1 MAESDMSSLLSKFDI
16 GDMAG
21 FTRRFVDDLEAA
33 MAMDVDIE
41 VDSDWS
47 GVICLGMGGS
57 GAGGRFLKSLAD
69 AEAGLP
75 FAVWNDYGL
84 PSWWGPDWL
93 VLATSYS
100 GDTEETLDGVREALE
115 SGGTVIGISSEGRCP
130 RCSMGVMI
138 VSYSRYLVV
147 RHPARRLRTSSGLSL
162 LPAGPWDS
170 YLCPMLAR
178 CPAC

>member
-1 MAESDMSSLLSKFDI
+1 MAESDMSSLLSKLDI

-33 MAMDVDIE
+33 MARDVGTE

-69 AEAGLP
+69 VEGGLP
-75 FAVWNDYGL
+75 FAVWNNYGL

-93 VLATSYS
+93 LSPEGPS
-100 GDTEETLDGVREALE
+100 LE
-115 SGGTVIGISSEGRCP
+115 YLQAGSWP
-130 RCSMGVMI
+130 RCSMEVMI
-138 VSYSRYLVV
+138 VSCSLYLAV
-147 RHPARRLRTSSGLSL
+147 RHLARRSVTSLALSL

-170 YLCPMLAR
+170 YLCPVLAR
-178 CPAC
+178 CPVC